1 MKPTQEQLND
11 QLWWDLNSYGRDCV
25 FYNSRLKRVEFANKD
40 GRDCRHGGEL
50 VFSAGGWRMLA
61 KRPTKPAF
69 VPEVGDNVMVSLG
82 KGIIKATGIAN
93 FKKAYFVQG
102 NNWTE
107 TTTKVYPIKS
117 ERDLFVEAASKV
129 LQTNDQEV
137 TGLCNKSIEMFNSA
151 ANALYDSGLFC
162 LKETDK

>member
-1 MKPTQEQLND
+1 
-11 QLWWDLNSYGRDCV
+11 
-25 FYNSRLKRVEFANKD
+25 
-40 GRDCRHGGEL
+40 
-50 VFSAGGWRMLA
+50 MLA

>member
-11 QLWWDLNSYGRDCV
+11 SKWWDKNAPGGYDFCFYDETCNRYW
-25 FYNSRLKRVEFANKD
+25 FYNKTKVYPTQSKL
-40 GRDCRHGGEL
+40 
-50 VFSAGGWRMLA
+50 LA
-61 KRPTKPAF
+61 KRPAKPAF